1 MISKAVFN
9 AMLQQHI
16 SRFHVDDIPRT
27 LNVGMN
33 YKKFSVPE
41 GEIREFFYFT

>member
-1 MISKAVFN
+1 MISKAAFN
-9 AMLQQHI
+9 AMMQQHI
-16 SRFHVDDIPRT
+16 SRFHVDDIPKT

-41 GEIREFFYFT
+41 DEIRDFFHLT